1 MNELLTFPAITFL
14 GVLPIMILLI
24 RIFFKKSITFFITS
38 VFVVSLIVVG
48 NIAFIV
54 GKFGSEYIFLVMP
67 AGVAIFAAIIYT
79 LYKKVKKP
87 LTRITQNLE
96 KLSRGEIFTKNGV
109 ENKTIN
115 EYSEISSLISKLNLN
130 LENYL
135 KFTSN
140 VKSNKLEEEFHL
152 ISENDLLGKALVGM
166 RDNLRVSLLEEN
178 KRKEEEYIRNWKNIG
193 INKIV
198 ETLRHN
204 NQNLFDLSFDV
215 LSDLIS
221 YIGADVG
228 GIFMLEEKED
238 DRYLELVASYAY
250 DRRKFLKK
258 RVEVKEGLIGACA
271 LEKKTIYLSKV
282 PQNYMDITTGLG
294 GGDPRSILLIPLKI
308 DGKLIGVLELAAFK
322 ELKKHEIVFIESV
335 SENIASMLLNLK
347 RQKETNFLLAKRVE
361 QEEEMSQQE
370 EQMNLIYEELQL
382 AQDEIDLKEEEEEA
396 KDLEIKELKETIKK
410 LTTVSQTEVED

>member
-1 MNELLTFPAITFL
+1 MNNLFTFPAISFL
-14 GVLPIMILLI
+14 GVLPIMLLLARIIL
-24 RIFFKKSITFFITS
+24 KKSITFFITS
-38 VFVVSLIVVG
+38 VFIVSLIIIG
-48 NIAFIV
+48 NIAFAI
-54 GKFGSEYIFLVMP
+54 GKFGSEYIFFVMP
-67 AGVAIFAAIIYT
+67 IGIIILFGIIYT
-79 LYKKVKKP
+79 LFLKIKKP
-87 LTRITQNLE
+87 LTTITNNLE
-96 KLSRGEIFTKNGV
+96 KLSKGEIFTKKEV
-109 ENKTIN
+109 ENKSIN
-115 EYSEISSLISKLNLN
+115 EYSEISSLINKLNLN

-152 ISENDLLGKALVGM
+152 ISENDLLGKALVEM
-166 RDNLRVSLLEEN
+166 RSNLKTSILEE
-178 KRKEEEYIRNWKNIG
+178 KRRKEEENIRNWKNIG

-198 ETLRHN
+198 EILRHN

-221 YIGADVG
+221 YIGANVG

-258 RVEVKEGLIGACA
+258 RVELKEGLIGACA

-282 PQNYMDITTGLG
+282 PENYMDITTGLG

-382 AQDEIDLKEEEEEA
+382 AQDEVELKEEENEA
-396 KDLEIKELKETIKK
+396 KDLEIRELRDTIKK
-410 LTTVSQTEVED
+410 LKQ